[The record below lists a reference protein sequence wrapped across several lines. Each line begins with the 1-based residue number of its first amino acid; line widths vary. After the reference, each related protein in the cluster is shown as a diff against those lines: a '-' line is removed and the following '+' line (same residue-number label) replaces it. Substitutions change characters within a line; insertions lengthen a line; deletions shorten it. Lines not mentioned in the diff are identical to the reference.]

1 MRKILQMPAA
11 FYQEHTVEA
20 GCDEAGRGCLAGPV
34 FAAAVILPTDFFHP
48 DLNDSKQLSAA
59 RRERLRPIIEKE
71 ALAWAV
77 TPVSPAE
84 IDEVNILWASVIGMQ
99 RSVDKLAV
107 RPELILVDG
116 NKFRPYQ
123 DPTTGSIIPHK
134 CIVHGDALFASISA
148 ASILA
153 KTHRDEY
160 MKKAALEY
168 PEYGWDRNM
177 GYPTA
182 EHRRAIEKFGPCPL
196 HRRSFALL
204 PEPTLF

>member
-1 MRKILQMPAA
+1 MPAA

>member
-1 MRKILQMPAA
+1 MPAP
-11 FYQEHTVEA
+11 FLNENLIEA

-34 FAAAVILPTDFFHP
+34 FAAAVILPQGFFHP

-59 RRERLRPIIEKE
+59 GREKLRPIIERE
-71 ALAWAV
+71 AVAWAV
-77 TPVSPAE
+77 TPVSPEE
-84 IDEVNILWASVIGMQ
+84 IDGLNILWASVTGMQ
-99 RSVDKLAV
+99 RSIDSLAV
-107 RPELILVDG
+107 RPEFILVDG
-116 NKFRPYQ
+116 NKFRPYK
-123 DPTTGSIIPHK
+123 DPSTGKVIPHR

-160 MKKAALEY
+160 MKKMAAEY
-168 PEYGWDRNM
+168 PMYGWERNM

-182 EHRRAIEKFGPCPL
+182 EHRRAIEQYGPCPL
-196 HRRSFALL
+196 HRRSFTLL

>member
-1 MRKILQMPAA
+1 MPAPY
-11 FYQEHTVEA
+11 FSKNTIEA

-34 FAAAVILPTDFFHP
+34 FAAAVILPPDFFHP
-48 DLNDSKQLSAA
+48 DLNDSKQISASK
-59 RRERLRPIIEKE
+59 RERLRPIIEAE

-77 TPVSPAE
+77 TPVSPEE
-84 IDEVNILWASVIGMQ
+84 IDQLNILWASITGMQ
-99 RSVDKLAV
+99 RSLDSLSI

-116 NKFRPYQ
+116 NRFRLYR
-123 DPTTGSIIPHK
+123 DPATGSVIPHK
-134 CIVHGDALFASISA
+134 CIVHGDALYASISA

-168 PEYGWDRNM
+168 PVYGWDRNM

-182 EHRRAIEKFGPCPL
+182 EHRRAIEQYGPCPL
-196 HRRSFALL
+196 HRRSFTLL